1 MNSTIEAEIF
11 EQHALEA
18 AFLWSYRDAAV
29 LAPLYDFESL
39 GELDERTEAY
49 VDGLRLVCDA
59 GWGDL

>member
-1 MNSTIEAEIF
+1 MISTIDAEIF

-29 LAPLYDFESL
+29 LDPLYDLESL
-39 GELDERTEAY
+39 GELDERLEAY
-49 VDGLRLVCDA
+49 VDGLQLVGDA